1 MPINIWVNSKA
12 YEDAITKEDGSLKVK
27 PAGRPKKKK
36 KSKKKRGKRK
46 RGDENARLQRE
57 EEEPLWDAS
66 NDNEDEDVA
75 ATASTDAPPARPR
88 NSRGISRVS
97 YADAESP

>member
-1 MPINIWVNSKA
+1 MPIKVWVNKKE
-12 YEDAITKEDGSLKVK
+12 YQDAITNEDGSLKVK
-27 PAGRPKKKK
+27 PAGRPPKTRRK

-46 RGDENARLQRE
+46 RNDENARLQRE
-57 EEEPLWDAS
+57 EEEAH
-66 NDNEDEDVA
+66 EDEDEVA
-75 ATASTDAPPARPR
+75 ATASARPR

>member
-57 EEEPLWDAS
+57 EEEAQE
-66 NDNEDEDVA
+66 EDEDVA